1 MEAAMTVQSRF
12 RTSVAAITLA
22 ATALLTGLTTA
33 DAAQRNRDDGATVTG
48 CSRFGRGCVTA
59 PTRQGRYEREV
70 RLPGGTWYGCAGDC
84 RDKLRAETVDFWD
97 EHQRREGGA
106 RRGR

>member
-1 MEAAMTVQSRF
+1 MIAHRLNRTRAVALVLAAVALFAELPTAEAAR
-12 RTSVAAITLA
+12 RDRDRDTSI
-22 ATALLTGLTTA
+22 
-33 DAAQRNRDDGATVTG
+33 VTG
-48 CSRFGRGCVTA
+48 CSRYGRGCVSG

-97 EHQRREGGA
+97 EHQRREGESS
-106 RRGR
+106 RRN

>member
-1 MEAAMTVQSRF
+1 MTVQSLF
-12 RTSVAAITLA
+12 RASAAALALA
-22 ATALLTGLTTA
+22 AAGLMA
-33 DAAQRNRDDGATVTG
+33 DITSANAARRGSDDGSTVTG
-48 CSRFGRGCVTA
+48 CSRYGRGCVSG
-59 PTRQGRYEREV
+59 PTRRGQYGREV

-97 EHQRREGGA
+97 EHQRREGGS

>member
-1 MEAAMTVQSRF
+1 MTVQSLF
-12 RTSVAAITLA
+12 RASTAALALA
-22 ATALLTGLTTA
+22 AAGLLADITAA
-33 DAAQRNRDDGATVTG
+33 NAASRARDDRSTVTG
-48 CSRFGRGCVTA
+48 CSRYGRGCVSG

-97 EHQRREGGA
+97 EHQRREGGS